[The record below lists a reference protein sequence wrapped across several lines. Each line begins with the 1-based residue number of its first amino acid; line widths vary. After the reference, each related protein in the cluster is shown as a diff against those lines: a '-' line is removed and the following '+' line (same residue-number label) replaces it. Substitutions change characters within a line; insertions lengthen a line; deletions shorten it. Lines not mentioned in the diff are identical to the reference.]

1 MSLQAPSLS
10 MRDLQ
15 AVADAAVVAAEAFV
29 AESKLA
35 PTFAD
40 VASDMATS
48 DAATG
53 FMQVAEAAGAD
64 PVENVRLVEPS
75 SGSALE
81 AATALRA
88 GASDAL
94 RALEERQLSDEAV
107 YRSISASFQ
116 QLAA

>member
-1 MSLQAPSLS
+1 MRAPSLS

-15 AVADAAVVAAEAFV
+15 AVAGAAVVAAAAFV

-64 PVENVRLVEPS
+64 PVANVRLVEPS
-75 SGSALE
+75 GGSALE
-81 AATALRA
+81 AATALRE
-88 GASDAL
+88 GVSDAL
-94 RALEERQLSDEAV
+94 WALEERQLSDEAV
-107 YRSISASFQ
+107 YRSISASF
-116 QLAA
+116 